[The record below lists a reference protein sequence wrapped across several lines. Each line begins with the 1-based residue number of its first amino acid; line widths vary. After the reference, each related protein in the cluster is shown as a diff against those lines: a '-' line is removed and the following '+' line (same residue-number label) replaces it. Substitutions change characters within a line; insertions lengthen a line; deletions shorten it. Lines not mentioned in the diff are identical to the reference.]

1 MVPQEAG
8 AADGGEDEGQL
19 HGMRAGRGDMHGQR
33 AAQEGRLHAH
43 GIALRQHC
51 SKLWIT
57 PKLHSTSTVRSPY
70 LNSVSELVVRI
81 PPTSTGYS
89 TDSRVWKMPDDEK
102 KLAKGEWEEK
112 IGHGGG

>member
-1 MVPQEAG
+1 M
-8 AADGGEDEGQL
+8 
-19 HGMRAGRGDMHGQR
+19 
-33 AAQEGRLHAH
+33 
-43 GIALRQHC
+43 
-51 SKLWIT
+51 
-57 PKLHSTSTVRSPY
+57 
-70 LNSVSELVVRI
+70 NSVSELVVRI